1 MSELMKFKD
10 VSKTFEQKKILKNV
24 SFEIPR
30 GKIIAFLGQ
39 NGAGKTTTLKI
50 ASGLLSFDHGEVLI
64 ENHPIEDSKKEV
76 MFIPDYPFL
85 YEELTGVEYI
95 QFILDLFDLKTSKE
109 EINHLIEKYDL
120 QKEIEKKISN
130 LSLGNKKKV
139 TLLTSL
145 LNQPKLLLLDEFV
158 SGIDPINMKKI
169 KSILLEYVQQGNSIL
184 MSTHQLEV
192 AQSFCDSIILI
203 NDGEIIEKDIDV
215 SSILKNGN
223 NLEDYFMMTLALGNN
238 NNE

>member
-1 MSELMKFKD
+1 MSELMKFRN
-10 VSKTFEQKKILKNV
+10 VSKTFEQKNILKDV

-30 GKIIAFLGQ
+30 GTIIAFLGQ

-64 ENHPIEDSKKEV
+64 EDHPIEDSKKEV

-95 QFILDLFDLKTSKE
+95 QFILDLFDLKITKG
-109 EINHLIEKYDL
+109 EIHNLIDRYDL

-203 NDGEIIEKDIDV
+203 NDGKIIEKDIEV

-223 NLEDYFMMTLALGNN
+223 NLEDYFMMTLALGRNS
-238 NNE
+238 

>member
-39 NGAGKTTTLKI
+39 NGAGKTTTLKV

-64 ENHPIEDSKKEV
+64 DNHPIEDSKKGV

-109 EINHLIEKYDL
+109 EIHHLIERYDL
-120 QKEIEKKISN
+120 QKEIGKKISN

-223 NLEDYFMMTLALGNN
+223 NLEDYFMMTLALGNTT
-238 NNE
+238 NE